1 MSEVSS
7 LSLKIPQEL
16 KEQIKAAALEN
27 QVSISA
33 EVAARLAKSFTIAA
47 KDSVDAE
54 QADVDN
60 QHTEEVVEQPLSQK
74 ELKKIR
80 QLIKDKG
87 KGTSKKK

>member
-1 MSEVSS
+1 MSEISS

-27 QVSISA
+27 QVSINA
-33 EVAARLAKSFTIAA
+33 EVAARLAKSFANAA
-47 KDSVDAE
+47 KDGVDAE

-74 ELKKIR
+74 ELKK
-80 QLIKDKG
+80 LD
-87 KGTSKKK
+87 S

>member
-1 MSEVSS
+1 M
-7 LSLKIPQEL
+7 

-33 EVAARLAKSFTIAA
+33 EVAARLAKSFAIVA
-47 KDSVDAE
+47 KGSVDAE
-54 QADVDN
+54 QEDVDS

-80 QLIKDKG
+80 QLIKDKS
-87 KGTSKKK
+87 KGASKKK

>member
-1 MSEVSS
+1 MSEISS

-33 EVAARLAKSFTIAA
+33 EVAARLAKSFEIAA
-47 KDSVDAE
+47 KDSVDAD
-54 QADVDN
+54 QTDVDN

-87 KGTSKKK
+87 KNTSKKK

>member
-1 MSEVSS
+1 MSEISS

-33 EVAARLAKSFTIAA
+33 EVAARLAKSFAIAA

-80 QLIKDKG
+80 QLIKDKS

>member
-1 MSEVSS
+1 MSEISS

-33 EVAARLAKSFTIAA
+33 EVAARLAKSFAIVA

-54 QADVDN
+54 QEDVDS

-80 QLIKDKG
+80 QLIKDKS
-87 KGTSKKK
+87 KGASKKK

>member
-1 MSEVSS
+1 MSEISS

-33 EVAARLAKSFTIAA
+33 EVAARLAKSFDIAA
-47 KDSVDAE
+47 KDSVDAD
-54 QADVDN
+54 QTDVDN

-87 KGTSKKK
+87 KSTSKKK

>member
-1 MSEVSS
+1 MSEISS

-16 KEQIKAAALEN
+16 KEQIKEAALEN

-33 EVAARLAKSFTIAA
+33 EVAARLAKSFDVTAE
-47 KDSVDAE
+47 DSIDAE

-60 QHTEEVVEQPLSQK
+60 QHTEEFVELPLSQK

-87 KGTSKKK
+87 KNTSKKK

>member
-1 MSEVSS
+1 MSEISS
-7 LSLKIPQEL
+7 LSLKIPREL
-16 KEQIKAAALEN
+16 KEQIKAAALDN

-33 EVAARLAKSFTIAA
+33 EVAARLAKSFTIVA

-60 QHTEEVVEQPLSQK
+60 QHTEEVVEQLLSQK

-80 QLIKDKG
+80 
-87 KGTSKKK
+87 

>member
-1 MSEVSS
+1 MSEIYS
-7 LSLKIPQEL
+7 LSLKILQEL
-16 KEQIKAAALEN
+16 KEQIKAVALEN

-60 QHTEEVVEQPLSQK
+60 QHMEKIVEQPFSQK

-80 QLIKDKG
+80 QLIKDKS
-87 KGTSKKK
+87 KGASKKK

>member
-1 MSEVSS
+1 M
-7 LSLKIPQEL
+7 
-16 KEQIKAAALEN
+16 
-27 QVSISA
+27 
-33 EVAARLAKSFTIAA
+33 AARLAKSFTIAA

>member
-1 MSEVSS
+1 MSEISS

-33 EVAARLAKSFTIAA
+33 EVAARLEKSFATVA

-80 QLIKDKG
+80 QLIKDKS
-87 KGTSKKK
+87 KSASKKK

>member
-1 MSEVSS
+1 MSEISS

-33 EVAARLAKSFTIAA
+33 EVAARLAKSFDIDA
-47 KDSVDAE
+47 KGSINAE
-54 QADVDN
+54 QPDVDN

-80 QLIKDKG
+80 QLIKG